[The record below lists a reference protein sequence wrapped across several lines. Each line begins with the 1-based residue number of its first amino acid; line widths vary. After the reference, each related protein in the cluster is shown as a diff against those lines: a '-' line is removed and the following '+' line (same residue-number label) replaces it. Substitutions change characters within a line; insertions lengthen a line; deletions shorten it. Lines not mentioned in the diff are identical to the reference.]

1 MNDETRQKRD
11 EMADKQAFEK
21 GNAHTLRT
29 EPAWHYS
36 LIDFKTGFDA
46 GYALAKSE
54 QDEAL
59 SKAVECL
66 EKIASPLGPHPDV
79 CSLARSM
86 EDAAQVTL
94 AEIRKIQKGT

>member
-1 MNDETRQKRD
+1 MTDETRKKRD

-36 LIDFKTGFDA
+36 LIDFKAGFDQ

-59 SKAVECL
+59 KMAVEAL
-66 EKIASPLGPHPDV
+66 EYYQKAQCTWIDGSINIAP
-79 CSLARSM
+79 AN
-86 EDAAQVTL
+86 EAL